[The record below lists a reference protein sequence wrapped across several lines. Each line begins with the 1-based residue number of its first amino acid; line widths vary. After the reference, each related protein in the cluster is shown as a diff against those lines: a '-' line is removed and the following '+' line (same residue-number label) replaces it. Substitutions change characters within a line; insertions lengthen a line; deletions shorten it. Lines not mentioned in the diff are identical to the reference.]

1 MTTTICVCDCVV
13 CSVPSTVD
21 CVPYVVCVGKDGG
34 GGGSERASEGG
45 EGREGWRRAAVQQ
58 DPAFWFPRPIV
69 NVRLTW
75 LFSLEQASTK
85 HKV

>member
-45 EGREGWRRAAVQQ
+45 EGRDGGGQQ
-58 DPAFWFPRPIV
+58 CSRTQPFGSHVP
-69 NVRLTW
+69 L
-75 LFSLEQASTK
+75 SMSG
-85 HKV
+85 